1 MRRSVSAFTIS
12 LTFLTWLLSVAP
24 ALAQQA
30 ETNNFEL
37 SGNVINAATGEP
49 VSRALVQMQ
58 TPVGK
63 AQFAGTDGTFV
74 FKNLARGR
82 YNLTASKP
90 GFFNE
95 QQLGRW
101 NAWMNSFRDVPSE
114 KEVVLKLTP
123 EGIIYGEVKNE
134 NGEPIEGV
142 TVRAQRWQTENGRK
156 SLQNARDAATDDE
169 GNFRLAELKPGSYH
183 LSFVPVGRGG
193 WVTYDK
199 LNRKKQTD
207 EGYGAQFYPGV
218 ADVESSTAIELR
230 GGATVHITQALSRQ
244 RLFEVAGAVRGV
256 NPTGGFGLMLV
267 NTSGDMVQRTVRID
281 PKTGQFQ
288 IPGVPAGTYMLVASA
303 QAPNENGTQE
313 PQAQL
318 TATQLI
324 HLKSDLGGVVLMLGR
339 GISVGVQVNGGI
351 PSVGTANVPQVMV
364 QLISREFLQN
374 SRGTMVPPQNGEPRP
389 AARIEDIPPG
399 TYTVEASPNQPGYIA
414 SLRCGSLDLLR
425 EDLTIA
431 PSAVLPPIEVTL
443 GNDGAQLSVK
453 VVENGRPAAAAVV
466 IYSEEYPRRSVLTQT
481 NETGAFSLGNLAPGQ
496 YQVIA
501 VKDALDLE
509 FRNPAAME
517 KYLEHASAVTLQS
530 GGGETN
536 VRVEVQEPQERQ
548 R

>member
-1 MRRSVSAFTIS
+1 
-12 LTFLTWLLSVAP
+12 
-24 ALAQQA
+24 
-30 ETNNFEL
+30 
-37 SGNVINAATGEP
+37 
-49 VSRALVQMQ
+49 
-58 TPVGK
+58 
-63 AQFAGTDGTFV
+63 
-74 FKNLARGR
+74 
-82 YNLTASKP
+82 
-90 GFFNE
+90 
-95 QQLGRW
+95 
-101 NAWMNSFRDVPSE
+101 
-114 KEVVLKLTP
+114 
-123 EGIIYGEVKNE
+123 
-134 NGEPIEGV
+134 
-142 TVRAQRWQTENGRK
+142 
-156 SLQNARDAATDDE
+156 
-169 GNFRLAELKPGSYH
+169 
-183 LSFVPVGRGG
+183 
-193 WVTYDK
+193 
-199 LNRKKQTD
+199 
-207 EGYGAQFYPGV
+207 
-218 ADVESSTAIELR
+218 
-230 GGATVHITQALSRQ
+230 
-244 RLFEVAGAVRGV
+244 
-256 NPTGGFGLMLV
+256 
-267 NTSGDMVQRTVRID
+267 
-281 PKTGQFQ
+281 
-288 IPGVPAGTYMLVASA
+288 
-303 QAPNENGTQE
+303 
-313 PQAQL
+313 
-318 TATQLI
+318 
-324 HLKSDLGGVVLMLGR
+324 VVLMLGR

>member
-101 NAWMNSFRDVPSE
+101 NAWMNSFQDVPSE

-399 TYTVEASPNQPGYIA
+399 TYTVEASPNQPAYIA
-414 SLRCGSLDLLR
+414 SLRCGSVDLLR
-425 EDLTIA
+425 DDLTIA
-431 PSAVLPPIEVTL
+431 PGGVLPPIEVTL
-443 GNDGAQLSVK
+443 GKDGAQLSVK
-453 VVENGRPAAAAVV
+453 VMEKGQPAAAAVV

-481 NETGAFSLGNLAPGQ
+481 NETGAFSQGNLAPGK

-509 FRNPAAME
+509 FRSPGAME

-530 GGGETN
+530 GGAETS
-536 VRVEVQEPQERQ
+536 VRVEVQELPERH

>member
-101 NAWMNSFRDVPSE
+101 NAWMNSFQDVPSE